1 MKYTI
6 LLILTDG
13 DVSDKISTTREI
25 IRASELPISII
36 IVGLGKPPDNF
47 EFMRKLDADKEPLI
61 LRHKDGSM
69 LYQTRDCVQFL
80 ACNELKNDPEK
91 ITRELLREI
100 PDQITAYFDS

>member
-47 EFMRKLDADKEPLI
+47 EFMRKLDADDAPLEI
-61 LRHKDGSM
+61 
-69 LYQTRDCVQFL
+69 RDQDHVMQ
-80 ACNELKNDPEK
+80 K
-91 ITRELLREI
+91 
-100 PDQITAYFDS
+100 